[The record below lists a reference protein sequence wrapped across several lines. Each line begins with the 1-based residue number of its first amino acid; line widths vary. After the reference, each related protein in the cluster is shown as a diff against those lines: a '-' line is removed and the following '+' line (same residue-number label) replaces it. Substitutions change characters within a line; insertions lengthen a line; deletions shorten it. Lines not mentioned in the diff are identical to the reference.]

1 MVESRIP
8 DDRTSISAF
17 EPVEDNIYE
26 QGRNLLEDE
35 QSEGDFDSYQ
45 VRQVLLKP
53 KSHQKAL
60 TKNFYFLACKESLQG
75 LHK

>member
-26 QGRNLLEDE
+26 QGRNLLEEE
-35 QSEGDFDSYQ
+35 QSEDDFDSYEVQ
-45 VRQVLLKP
+45 FNLK
-53 KSHQKAL
+53 
-60 TKNFYFLACKESLQG
+60 
-75 LHK
+75 